1 MAYVLH
7 YQSDKYFIYIFPTY
21 IPTQLLNAPVLNK
34 MLCVQIVCIGMSEQ
48 PTLTVKATI
57 IRIF

>member
-1 MAYVLH
+1 MRKVYKSKKMAYVLH

-34 MLCVQIVCIGMSEQ
+34 MLCVQIVCIGMS
-48 PTLTVKATI
+48 
-57 IRIF
+57 